1 MDSDLPRMETLERNS
16 SYILRLRI
24 VDPIRMRRYESRSN
38 PHSLTSVLAAHIQA
52 TGPNRETR
60 KKAENILIKIW
71 KVRCD
76 WGPQSVWRIVHQ

>member
-38 PHSLTSVLAAHIQA
+38 PHSLTSVLAAHIQSP
-52 TGPNRETR
+52 GPNRETR